1 MNFATTDTIA
11 SAGNMSGLN
20 RAWKTQG
27 PDKGAAKVRES
38 IEYLLYG
45 PESLRLEDRLTQLI
59 EGKKGRRLPVVQQG
73 RCSPRC
79 SASSSPTA
87 SCRC

>member
-1 MNFATTDTIA
+1 
-11 SAGNMSGLN
+11 MSGLN

-27 PDKGAAKVRES
+27 PDKAAHKVRES

-59 EGKKGRRLPVVQQG
+59 EGKKAVGFPRSTRS

-87 SCRC
+87 GCRC